1 MIISVCVGSSC
12 HLKNSYGVIALFKE
26 AITKHQLEDKVELK
40 ASFCLNNCIN
50 GVSVKIDDA
59 PCQGVSLN
67 DFDTFFNDKVTQ
79 KVK

>member
-1 MIISVCVGSSC
+1 MVVSVCVGSSC
-12 HLKNSYGVIALFKE
+12 HLKNSYGLIALFKE

-59 PCQGVSLN
+59 PCQGVSLEN
-67 DFDTFFNDKVTQ
+67 FNAFFNEKIILKVG
-79 KVK
+79 